1 MAQLRGHDNMTSQ
14 SQTDADVDE
23 DWLAAMGQ
31 DVSGLLQRWFREQ
44 RRFEE
49 NVELRQQHNVLT
61 WQLQQLRQHLAEKQV
76 KLSSQ
81 EKSKQLA

>member
-1 MAQLRGHDNMTSQ
+1 MTSQ
-14 SQTDADVDE
+14 SQTDAGTVDE
-23 DWLAAMGQ
+23 CLAAVGQ
-31 DVSGLLQRWFREQ
+31 DPVSSLLQRWFKEQ

-81 EKSKQLA
+81 KKSKQLA